1 MCKFYRTIVITYP
14 IVWLLSASTSAIVKI
29 FKLGNNTSKVTEEEI
44 KSLIQEGIDSGEVR
58 EVEQDI
64 MERALVNVSSI

>member
-1 MCKFYRTIVITYP
+1 M
-14 IVWLLSASTSAIVKI
+14 VKI